1 MRFKGEGAPM
11 VRIAKQTDPVK
22 LEELK
27 GKINDQSYIRVA
39 IDRIAIKLTDE
50 IVSRRGEDRHG
61 YST

>member
-1 MRFKGEGAPM
+1 M

>member
-1 MRFKGEGAPM
+1 M

-27 GKINDQSYIRVA
+27 VKINDQSYLQVA

-50 IVSRRGEDRHG
+50 IVNRSGLKHE
-61 YST
+61 YKT